1 MEKDNKAKQGFLLA
15 FGELFLKSGGVQ
27 KILRQRLVNNLVF
40 FFKKQKIDF
49 KIHEWRDR
57 IFIETQEFTKVSKVL
72 KNTFGIVW
80 FSKCFFIEKADLNKI
95 GSFVK
100 QNYQD
105 WVKENQTFA
114 LRLKKDASIKQRSEE
129 IIEKIARSIPR
140 KVNLDKPDKEIFVE
154 LRKQGCFIYFKKQK
168 ALGGLPVGSQGKVL
182 CLISGG
188 IDSPVAAFLMNKRGT
203 ENIWVHFHSFPLVS
217 RASIE
222 KTKELGQV
230 FLKYQA
236 KLKIYFVSF
245 GEIQKQIKL
254 KANPKYRVL
263 LYRRA
268 MLRIA
273 QRIAKKE
280 GCQALVTGE
289 SLGQVS
295 SQTLNNLWIT
305 QQAIKIPI
313 LRPVIGMDKNEIIDL
328 AQKIKTFNISIKPQ
342 EDCCTLFVSKGQT
355 ALGKLEEVKRIEKNL
370 EIKEHSIEIFEA
382 K

>member
-1 MEKDNKAKQGFLLA
+1 MKKYNKPKQGYLLA
-15 FGELFLKSGGVQ
+15 FGELFLKSEGVQ

-40 FFKKQKIDF
+40 FLKKQKVDF
-49 KIHEWRDR
+49 RVHESRDR
-57 IFIETQEFTKVSKVL
+57 IFIETQGFRKTSRVL
-72 KNTFGIVW
+72 KNIFGIVW
-80 FSKCFFIEKADLNKI
+80 FSKCFFLEKASLSEI
-95 GSFVK
+95 SSFVK
-100 QNYQD
+100 ENYKD
-105 WVKENQTFA
+105 WVKKDQTFA
-114 LRLKKDASIKQRSEE
+114 LRLKKDASIKQKSEQ
-129 IIEKIARSIPR
+129 IIDKIARAIPR
-140 KVNLDKPDKEIFVE
+140 RVNLDKPNKEIFVE

-168 ALGGLPVGSQGKVL
+168 GLGGLPVGSQGKTL

-203 ENIWVHFHSFPLVS
+203 ENVWIHFHSFPLVS
-217 RASIE
+217 KASIE
-222 KTKELGQV
+222 KTKELGEV
-230 FLKYQA
+230 FLEYQP

-273 QRIAKKE
+273 QQIAKKQ

-305 QQAIKIPI
+305 QQAVKMPI
-313 LRPVIGMDKNEIIDL
+313 LRPLVGMDKKEIIDL
-328 AQKIKTFNISIKPQ
+328 ARKIKTFEISIKPQ

-355 ALGKLEEVKRIEKNL
+355 ALGKLEEVKRIERGLK
-370 EIKEHSIEIFEA
+370 IKKPLTEIFEM
-382 K
+382 